1 MFPPQQCG
9 VCVSVCMHTLR
20 QAGLRLCV
28 LMCLFLFLF
37 LAVSVMTSLVGWGVC
52 CLCVST
58 SV

>member
-9 VCVSVCMHTLR
+9 GGVSVCMHTLR
-20 QAGLRLCV
+20 QAGLHLCV

-37 LAVSVMTSLVGWGVC
+37 LAVSVMTFLVGWGVC